1 MTLFPDKKLNVQF
14 LFQFIDGVGKAGL
27 GNMELLG
34 CAGIVKYP
42 GQGVK
47 VKQLQ

>member
-27 GNMELLG
+27 GNMELLRRG
-34 CAGIVKYP
+34 YSGYP
-42 GQGVK
+42 GQVSK
-47 VKQLQ
+47 